1 MRGVEHPWTAA
12 RLWAARLLALVMVTA
27 ALSLTAER
35 GRAQVTPDAQ
45 TDSAGAQ
52 QAEPEAAPPQISKG
66 IRIAVIDMQKIMSD
80 SKAVQSIQRQI
91 DKQREQYQS
100 ELQRRERELREA
112 NEGLARERDVLSED
126 AFRQKRRRLE
136 EQVTELQREI
146 QRSKRRL
153 DRNYSQA
160 MRQVQDQLVRIVRDL
175 ATQQDIDIVLGKA
188 TVVIVRPRLDL
199 TDRALKRLNAEL
211 SSVDVPPLKQ

>member
-1 MRGVEHPWTAA
+1 MVEVQQRWRAVRRQAVKLAA
-12 RLWAARLLALVMVTA
+12 LALLTFG
-27 ALSLTAER
+27 LSLVPDGA
-35 GRAQVTPDAQ
+35 GAQVTTDAR
-45 TDSAGAQ
+45 TDSPGAQ
-52 QAEPEAAPPQISKG
+52 EAQPEAAPPRSTNG

-100 ELQRRERELREA
+100 DLQRREGELREA

-146 QRSKRRL
+146 QRSKRQL

-160 MRQVQDQLVRIVRDL
+160 MRQVQDQLVQIVRDL
-175 ATQQDIDIVLGKA
+175 ATQQDIDMVLGKA

>member
-1 MRGVEHPWTAA
+1 MLPADRPYADRPHAARPVTALVRITAA
-12 RLWAARLLALVMVTA
+12 SLIALALMHPGMPAVA
-27 ALSLTAER
+27 QSGGDAAER
-35 GRAQVTPDAQ
+35 SGQTSAQ
-45 TDSAGAQ
+45 AQ
-52 QAEPEAAPPQISKG
+52 QG
-66 IRIAVIDMQKIMSD
+66 IRIAVIDMQTIMSE
-80 SKAVQSIQRQI
+80 SKAVQSIQKQI
-91 DKQREQYQS
+91 DTQREQYQS
-100 ELQRRERELREA
+100 DLQRRERELREA
-112 NEGLARERDVLSED
+112 NEALARERSVLSQD

-146 QRSKRRL
+146 QRSKRQL

-160 MRQVQDQLVRIVRDL
+160 MRQVQDQLVQIVRDL
-175 ATQQDIDIVLGKA
+175 ATQQDIDMVLGKA

>member
-1 MRGVEHPWTAA
+1 MPPIDRAWSAFFRLIAA
-12 RLWAARLLALVMVTA
+12 SLMCA
-27 ALSLTAER
+27 ALLFSGFGA
-35 GRAQVTPDAQ
+35 AAQ
-45 TDSAGAQ
+45 TGRGESRTPGST
-52 QAEPEAAPPQISKG
+52 EADPHSG

-100 ELQRRERELREA
+100 DLQRRERELREA
-112 NEGLARERDVLSED
+112 NEALARERNVLSQD

-146 QRSKRRL
+146 QRSKRQL

-160 MRQVQDQLVRIVRDL
+160 MRQVQDQLVQIVRDL
-175 ATQQDIDIVLGKA
+175 ATRQDIDMVLGKA

>member
-1 MRGVEHPWTAA
+1 MQVIKGA
-12 RLWAARLLALVMVTA
+12 RPKLARAVAA
-27 ALSLTAER
+27 ALLGTALLLS
-35 GRAQVTPDAQ
+35 GPPVAAQSEGGGSQAP
-45 TDSAGAQ
+45 
-52 QAEPEAAPPQISKG
+52 QAEQRQGQPG
-66 IRIAVIDMQKIMSD
+66 IQIAVIDMQKIMSD

-91 DKQREQYQS
+91 ETQREQYQS
-100 ELQRRERELREA
+100 DLQRREQKLREA
-112 NEGLARERDVLSED
+112 NEALARERSVLSAD

-160 MRQVQDQLVRIVRDL
+160 MRQVQERLVRIVRDL
-175 ATQQDIDIVLGKA
+175 ATQQDIDMVLGKA

-199 TDRALKRLNAEL
+199 TDQALKRLNAEL

>member
-1 MRGVEHPWTAA
+1 MVAVEQPLTAA
-12 RLWAARLLALVMVTA
+12 RHRVIRLVGLVLITV
-27 ALSLTAER
+27 ALSLVTER
-35 GRAQVTPDAQ
+35 SGAQMTTDAQ
-45 TDSAGAQ
+45 PDGAGAQ
-52 QAEPEAAPPQISKG
+52 EAKPEAAAPQTANG

-112 NEGLARERDVLSED
+112 NEGLARERNVLSED

-160 MRQVQDQLVRIVRDL
+160 MRQVQDQLVQIVRDL
-175 ATQQDIDIVLGKA
+175 ATQQDIDMVLGKA

>member
-1 MRGVEHPWTAA
+1 MPPINRAWSALSCLVAA
-12 RLWAARLLALVMVTA
+12 SLMCAALVFSGSGA
-27 ALSLTAER
+27 A
-35 GRAQVTPDAQ
+35 AQ
-45 TDSAGAQ
+45 TGGGQSRTPGHT
-52 QAEPEAAPPQISKG
+52 QADPHSG

-100 ELQRRERELREA
+100 DLQRRERELREA
-112 NEGLARERDVLSED
+112 NEALARERNVLSQD

-146 QRSKRRL
+146 QRSKRQL

-160 MRQVQDQLVRIVRDL
+160 MRQVQDQLVQIVRDL
-175 ATQQDIDIVLGKA
+175 ATQQDIDMVLGKA

>member
-1 MRGVEHPWTAA
+1 MRLTDRPRAA
-12 RLWAARLLALVMVTA
+12 LTRLLAVMLLA
-27 ALSLTAER
+27 ALLIAPLASA
-35 GRAQVTPDAQ
+35 RAQSGGDAG
-45 TDSAGAQ
+45 SGADVETQAASQ
-52 QAEPEAAPPQISKG
+52 QG

-91 DKQREQYQS
+91 DRQREQYQS
-100 ELQRRERELREA
+100 DLQRRERELREA
-112 NEGLARERDVLSED
+112 NEALASERNVLSQD

-160 MRQVQDQLVRIVRDL
+160 MRQVQDQLVQIVRDL
-175 ATQQDIDIVLGKA
+175 ATRQDIDMVLGKA

>member
-1 MRGVEHPWTAA
+1 MPPSDRAYCNRPLNAFVG
-12 RLWAARLLALVMVTA
+12 VTA
-27 ALSLTAER
+27 AVLIALAAIWPGAPAVAQSR
-35 GRAQVTPDAQ
+35 GDA
-45 TDSAGAQ
+45 TGAQ
-52 QAEPEAAPPQISKG
+52 GQAPTQAEQG

-91 DKQREQYQS
+91 DTQREQYQS
-100 ELQRRERELREA
+100 DLQRREQELREA
-112 NEGLARERDVLSED
+112 NEALARERSVLSQD

-146 QRSKRRL
+146 QRSKRQL

-160 MRQVQDQLVRIVRDL
+160 MRQVQDQLVQIVRDL
-175 ATQQDIDIVLGKA
+175 ATKQDIDMVLGKA

-199 TDRALKRLNAEL
+199 TDRALKRLNEEL
-211 SSVDVPPLKQ
+211 SSVDVQPLKQ

>member
-1 MRGVEHPWTAA
+1 MREVGQRWQAAVRRAVRLTA
-12 RLWAARLLALVMVTA
+12 LALVVFGVPMMPNTA
-27 ALSLTAER
+27 A
-35 GRAQVTPDAQ
+35 AQDGTGAQ
-45 TDSAGAQ
+45 SGAGATQ
-52 QAEPEAAPPQISKG
+52 TEAAPPAAGQG

-91 DKQREQYQS
+91 DEQRKQYQS
-100 ELQRRERELREA
+100 DLQRRERELREA
-112 NEGLARERDVLSED
+112 NEALARERNVLSQD

-146 QRSKRRL
+146 QRSKRQL

-160 MRQVQDQLVRIVRDL
+160 MRQVQDRLVQIVRDL
-175 ATQQDIDIVLGKA
+175 ASRQDIDMVLGKA

>member
-1 MRGVEHPWTAA
+1 MRLTDRPRAA
-12 RLWAARLLALVMVTA
+12 PTRLLAVMVAA
-27 ALSLTAER
+27 ALLTAPLASA
-35 GRAQVTPDAQ
+35 RAQSGQDAASGADVEAQ
-45 TDSAGAQ
+45 AAGQ
-52 QAEPEAAPPQISKG
+52 QG

-91 DKQREQYQS
+91 DRQREQYQS
-100 ELQRRERELREA
+100 DLQRREQELRKA
-112 NEGLARERDVLSED
+112 NQTLARERGVLSED
-126 AFRQKRRRLE
+126 AFRKKRRRLE

-146 QRSKRRL
+146 QRSKRQL

-160 MRQVQDQLVRIVRDL
+160 MRQVQNRLVQIVREL
-175 ATQQDIDIVLGKA
+175 ASQQNIDMVLGKA

-199 TDRALKRLNAEL
+199 TDRALERLNREL

>member
-1 MRGVEHPWTAA
+1 MPASDRPLTAPL
-12 RLWAARLLALVMVTA
+12 RITA
-27 ALSLTAER
+27 ALLIALAMIR
-35 GRAQVTPDAQ
+35 PGAPAVAQSGSDA
-45 TDSAGAQ
+45 AGAQ
-52 QAEPEAAPPQISKG
+52 GQAATQAQQG
-66 IRIAVIDMQKIMSD
+66 IRIAVIDMQKIMSE
-80 SKAVQSIQRQI
+80 SKAVQSIQKQI
-91 DKQREQYQS
+91 DGQREQYQS
-100 ELQRRERELREA
+100 DLQRRERELREA
-112 NEGLARERDVLSED
+112 NEALARERSVLSQD

-146 QRSKRRL
+146 QRSKRQL

-160 MRQVQDQLVRIVRDL
+160 MRQVQNQLVQIVRDL
-175 ATQQDIDIVLGKA
+175 ATKQDIDMVLGKA

>member
-1 MRGVEHPWTAA
+1 MPRSESPHSD
-12 RLWAARLLALVMVTA
+12 R
-27 ALSLTAER
+27 SLTAR
-35 GRAQVTPDAQ
+35 GGATVMLLIALAVMQPVAPAVAQSGGGGRETPGSAPAQVEQ
-45 TDSAGAQ
+45 
-52 QAEPEAAPPQISKG
+52 G

-91 DKQREQYQS
+91 DRQREQYQS
-100 ELQRRERELREA
+100 NLQRREQELREA
-112 NEGLARERDVLSED
+112 NEALARERSVLSQD

-146 QRSKRRL
+146 QRSKRQL

-160 MRQVQDQLVRIVRDL
+160 MRQVQDKLVQIVRDL
-175 ATQQDIDIVLGKA
+175 ATQQDIDMVLGKA

>member
-1 MRGVEHPWTAA
+1 MVDGEQPWTAA
-12 RLWAARLLALVMVTA
+12 RHRAIRLVGLVLVTV
-27 ALSLTAER
+27 ALSLVPDR
-35 GRAQVTPDAQ
+35 SGAQVTTDAQ
-45 TDSAGAQ
+45 PDGAGAQ
-52 QAEPEAAPPQISKG
+52 EAQPEAAPPQTANG

-112 NEGLARERDVLSED
+112 NEGLARERNVLSED

-160 MRQVQDQLVRIVRDL
+160 MRQVQDQLVQIVRDL
-175 ATQQDIDIVLGKA
+175 ATQQDIDMVLGKA